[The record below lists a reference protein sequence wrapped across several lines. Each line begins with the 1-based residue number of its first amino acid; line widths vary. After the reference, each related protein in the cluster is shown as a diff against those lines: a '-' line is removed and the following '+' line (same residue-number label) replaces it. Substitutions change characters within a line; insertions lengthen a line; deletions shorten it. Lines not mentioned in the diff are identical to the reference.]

1 VTRAL
6 YLHIGAPKSGTTFIQ
21 DRLERNYRS
30 LTRHGVHLPAQLPL
44 VEPVLFQFRAS
55 LDLMGQDW
63 GGRPGHSDG
72 AWEAL
77 VRKVRRAKGPTV
89 VSHEVLS
96 TARPEHVARL
106 KRDLDGIELHIV
118 YTARDLARQVPA
130 AWQESV
136 KQGRGWTY
144 AGFVRRVQRGK
155 AWFSRAFDLPEVLTT
170 WGVGLPTDHI
180 HVVTVPRRG
189 LATEQPDLLW
199 HRFCEAVPVDPAWAP
214 RPSERR
220 NPSLGAA
227 ETQML
232 RRLNRR
238 LGPQTRR
245 EQTFDHLIRRGLAE
259 SELVGLESPVVRL
272 PPDAYDWAE
281 ERAQHWL
288 EWIEQS
294 GVHVVGDLAELRPLR
309 PPADFVWIDP
319 DRVSTKKQLDA
330 AIVALAAMTREAA
343 RRPDPD
349 LALSKKVRTGVR
361 RIRGEV

>member
-21 DRLERNYRS
+21 DRLERNHRRLS
-30 LTRHGVHLPAQLPL
+30 RHGVHLPAQLPL
-44 VEPVLFQFRAS
+44 VSAPLFQFRAA

-63 GGRPGHSDG
+63 GGEPGHADG
-72 AWEAL
+72 AWESL
-77 VRKVRRAKGPTV
+77 VRKVRRSKGISV

-96 TARPEHVARL
+96 AARPEHVTRL
-106 KRDLDGIELHIV
+106 KEDLAGVELHVV

-130 AWQESV
+130 AWQESI

-155 AWFSRAFDLPEVLTT
+155 AWFGRTFDLPTVLTT
-170 WGVGLPTDHI
+170 WGVGLTPDRI

-199 HRFCEAVPVDPAWAP
+199 RRFCEAVPIDPGWAP
-214 RPSERR
+214 RESERR

-227 ETQML
+227 ETQVL

-238 LGPQTRR
+238 LGQSARR
-245 EQTFDHLIRRGLAE
+245 EQDYDHLIRRGLAE
-259 SELVGLESPVVRL
+259 SELVDLDSPTVRL

-281 ERAQHWL
+281 ERAERWL

-309 PPADFVWIDP
+309 PPDDFVWIDP
-319 DRVSTKKQLDA
+319 DRVSTKKQLNA
-330 AIVALAAMTREAA
+330 AIVALAAMTQEAA

-349 LALSKKVRTGVR
+349 VAILNKVRTGVQ
-361 RIRGEV
+361 RITGA